1 MTFFTLDSKLNIK
14 PEFSE
19 IKGWVVCFPAGSQE
33 PKEEET
39 NFLDILGNFAKVF
52 TNQERRSTMAFS
64 TDSTLG
70 EILDNE
76 KGKAVLEK
84 HMPGVSKDPRTAMGR
99 GMTLKQIAAFM
110 PAQITP
116 ALLQAIDE
124 DLKKI

>member
-1 MTFFTLDSKLNIK
+1 M
-14 PEFSE
+14 
-19 IKGWVVCFPAGSQE
+19 
-33 PKEEET
+33 
-39 NFLDILGNFAKVF
+39 
-52 TNQERRSTMAFS
+52 MAFS

-84 HMPGVSKDPRTAMGR
+84 YMPGVSNDPRTAMGR

-110 PAQITP
+110 PKQITP

>member
-1 MTFFTLDSKLNIK
+1 LF
-14 PEFSE
+14 PGHFSRAE
-19 IKGWVVCFPAGSQE
+19 GRGNK
-33 PKEEET
+33 
-39 NFLDILGNFAKVF
+39 FLDILGNFVKIF
-52 TNQERRSTMAFS
+52 TNPERRLAMAFS

-124 DLKKI
+124 DLRKI

>member
-1 MTFFTLDSKLNIK
+1 
-14 PEFSE
+14 
-19 IKGWVVCFPAGSQE
+19 
-33 PKEEET
+33 
-39 NFLDILGNFAKVF
+39 
-52 TNQERRSTMAFS
+52 MAFS

-84 HMPGVSKDPRTAMGR
+84 HMPGVSNDPRTAMGR

-116 ALLQAIDE
+116 ALLQAVDE

>member
-1 MTFFTLDSKLNIK
+1 
-14 PEFSE
+14 
-19 IKGWVVCFPAGSQE
+19 
-33 PKEEET
+33 
-39 NFLDILGNFAKVF
+39 
-52 TNQERRSTMAFS
+52 MAFS

-110 PAQITP
+110 PGQITP
-116 ALLQAIDE
+116 ALLQAIEE

>member
-1 MTFFTLDSKLNIK
+1 
-14 PEFSE
+14 
-19 IKGWVVCFPAGSQE
+19 
-33 PKEEET
+33 
-39 NFLDILGNFAKVF
+39 
-52 TNQERRSTMAFS
+52 MAFS

-116 ALLQAIDE
+116 ALLQAIEE
-124 DLKKI
+124 DLKKV

>member
-1 MTFFTLDSKLNIK
+1 M
-14 PEFSE
+14 
-19 IKGWVVCFPAGSQE
+19 
-33 PKEEET
+33 
-39 NFLDILGNFAKVF
+39 
-52 TNQERRSTMAFS
+52 MAFS

-84 HMPGVSKDPRTAMGR
+84 YMPGVSNDPRTAMGR
-99 GMTLKQIAAFM
+99 GMTLKQIAAFLKG
-110 PAQITP
+110 QITP